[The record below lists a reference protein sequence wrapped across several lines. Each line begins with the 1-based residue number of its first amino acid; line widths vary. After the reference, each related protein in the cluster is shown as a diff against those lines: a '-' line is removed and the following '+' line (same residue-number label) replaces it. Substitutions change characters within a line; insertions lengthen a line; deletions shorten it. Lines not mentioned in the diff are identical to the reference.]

1 MKAPF
6 NLWGSIQLP
15 RWSSCS
21 PFLMYYSQSLWA
33 GFWLVYQTRRTSWQ
47 HVWSSLSVLI
57 LLKQKIPFVLCTSHP
72 FFPNKRNLLW
82 QGFRNTISPQK
93 QLRYWQGRRE
103 KKHTVWLKSYHK
115 GSLGSQH
122 HPANSCKMLLFFWN
136 YFKNPIQDHEEAQWT
151 GITTGSQD
159 CSINLI
165 FNNETALHMYYQFPK
180 AATFSPAAAKTQM
193 WHSCDMEP
201 SCSTQFGFLQ
211 DPAPRNLWPG
221 QATVSIFTCKWTVR
235 NET

>member
-1 MKAPF
+1 MFSLPYVLLPKSTSRLLVSLPNPQNKVTAC
-6 NLWGSIQLP
+6 LELSICAYFTETEDSFCSVHI
-15 RWSSCS
+15 SSIFS
-21 PFLMYYSQSLWA
+21 
-33 GFWLVYQTRRTSWQ
+33 
-47 HVWSSLSVLI
+47 
-57 LLKQKIPFVLCTSHP
+57 
-72 FFPNKRNLLW
+72 NKRNLLW
-82 QGFRNTISPQK
+82 QGFRNTMSPQK

-103 KKHTVWLKSYHK
+103 KKHTVWLKSCHK

-122 HPANSCKMLLFFWN
+122 HPVNSCKMLLFWN

-165 FNNETALHMYYQFPK
+165 FNNETVLHTYYPFPK
-180 AATFSPAAAKTQM
+180 AATFSPAAAKTQV
-193 WHSCDMEP
+193 WHSCDVEP
-201 SCSTQFGFLQ
+201 SCSTQFRFLQ

-221 QATVSIFTCKWTVR
+221 QATVSIFIYKRMVR